1 MRFQIAS
8 LIVVYLS
15 SLTNFK
21 SDAFT
26 PSSFSLSTKNVNAN
40 ANANVNI
47 NINAHS
53 RMKTDLGMA
62 MDGAMINRLDGIKRS
77 YQALTERLADP
88 DVIADSNL
96 LMKVMSDRSKS
107 EDVVNCFDE
116 VSTVQ
121 YSTVL
126 EQDRIG

>member
-40 ANANVNI
+40 ANANV

-121 YSTVL
+121 YSTRTV
-126 EQDRIG
+126 QY

>member
-47 NINAHS
+47 NVNINAHS

-121 YSTVL
+121 YST
-126 EQDRIG
+126 RTG